1 MTKETDVVVI
11 GSGPGGYS
19 AAFRLADLGLKTI
32 LVDARKEP
40 GGECLHNGCIP
51 SKALLHVAGLLEEMR
66 AAGQFGVQVAEPR
79 VDLKTLR
86 EWKNNLIDN
95 LSSGIVQLGRRRGVE
110 FVGGRARFE
119 DSQTLLVEN
128 EDTSRIV
135 FKHAILATGSR
146 PLKLPG
152 LGAESKLV
160 MDSTEALALEKIP
173 QTLLVVGGGYIGLEL
188 GTVYAALGSKV
199 TLVELTNGLLPGVD
213 RDLVRPVERRIKQLF
228 EQVNLNTKVTSIE
241 DRGDQLQAEFE
252 GDIDIPHGTF
262 ERMFVAVGRRPNSD
276 NLGLENTRAS
286 IDNQG
291 FVGIDA
297 QRRSADPS
305 IFAIGDV
312 AGQPMLAHKAI
323 REGKVA
329 AEVIAGQASSFDN
342 QAIPAVVFTD
352 PEISWCG
359 LTEEEAKREGKQ
371 VQISRFPW
379 SASGRA
385 ATLGRLEGL
394 TKMVCEPDTGRILG
408 VGIVGHNAGELI
420 AEAVLAVEMAAVAE
434 DIGMSIHPHPTLSE
448 TLGEAAEAL
457 LGHATHISRR
467 APTISGG

>member
-1 MTKETDVVVI
+1 MNKETDVVVI
-11 GSGPGGYS
+11 GSGPGGYT

-32 LVDARKEP
+32 LVDARKKP

-66 AAGQFGVQVAEPR
+66 AAEQFGLRVAEPTIE
-79 VDLKTLR
+79 LETLR
-86 EWKNNLIDN
+86 DWKNNLIGN
-95 LSSGIVQLGRRRGVE
+95 LSSGIAQLGGRRGVE
-110 FVGGRARFE
+110 FVDGRARFE
-119 DSQTLLVEN
+119 DAQTLLVEN
-128 EDTSRIV
+128 EGVSRIT

-152 LGAESKLV
+152 LGAESNLV
-160 MDSTEALALEKIP
+160 MDSTEALALERIP
-173 QTLLVVGGGYIGLEL
+173 ETLLVVGGGYIGLEL
-188 GTVYAALGSKV
+188 GTVYAALGSSV
-199 TLVELTNGLLPGVD
+199 TLVELTDGLLPGVD

-228 EQVNLNTKVTSIE
+228 EQVSLNTKVISIQ
-241 DRGDQLQAEFE
+241 DRGDHLQAEFE
-252 GDIDIPHGTF
+252 GDIDIPHATF

-276 NLGLENTRAS
+276 NLGLEHTRAS
-286 IDNQG
+286 IDDQG
-291 FVGIDA
+291 FIGIDA
-297 QRRSADPS
+297 QCRTADPS

-312 AGQPMLAHKAI
+312 AGQPMLAHKAM

-385 ATLGRLEGL
+385 ATLGRTEGL
-394 TKMVCEPDTGRILG
+394 TKMISEPETGRILG
-408 VGIVGHNAGELI
+408 VGIVGSNAGELI

-467 APTISGG
+467 ASTVSGG

>member
-11 GSGPGGYS
+11 GSGPGGYT

-51 SKALLHVAGLLEEMR
+51 SKALLHVSGLLEEIR
-66 AAGQFGVQVAEPR
+66 SAEQFGVQVAEPT

-86 EWKNNLIDN
+86 EWKNGLIDN
-95 LSSGIVQLGRRRGVE
+95 LSSGIVQLGKRRGVE
-110 FVGGRARFE
+110 FVDGRARF
-119 DSQTLLVEN
+119 DDTQTLMVEG
-128 EDTSRIV
+128 EDALEIR

-152 LGAESKLV
+152 FGDESGLV
-160 MDSTEALALEKIP
+160 MDSTEALALEVIP

-199 TLVELTNGLLPGVD
+199 TLVELTDGLLPGVD
-213 RDLVRPVERRIKQLF
+213 RDLVRPLERRIKQLF

-241 DRGDQLQAEFE
+241 DRGDHLQASFE
-252 GDIDIPHGTF
+252 GDIDTPQGTF

-297 QRRSADPS
+297 QCRSADPS

-312 AGQPMLAHKAI
+312 AGQPMLAHKAM

-385 ATLGRLEGL
+385 ATLGRTEGL
-394 TKMVCEPDTGRILG
+394 TKMISEPETGRILG
-408 VGIVGHNAGELI
+408 VGIVGSNAGELI

-457 LGHATHISRR
+457 LGRATHISRR
-467 APTISGG
+467 ASTVSGG

>member
-1 MTKETDVVVI
+1 MTKQTDVIVI
-11 GSGPGGYS
+11 GSGPGGYT

-32 LVDARKEP
+32 LVDARKKP

-51 SKALLHVAGLLEEMR
+51 SKALLHVAALLEEMR
-66 AAGQFGVQVAEPR
+66 SAEQFGIRVAPPA

-86 EWKNNLIDN
+86 GWKNSLIGN

-110 FVGGRARFE
+110 FVDGRARFE
-119 DSQTLLVEN
+119 DSNTLRV
-128 EDTSRIV
+128 DDGDDSRIA

-146 PLKLPG
+146 PIVLPG
-152 LGAESKLV
+152 LGAESSLV
-160 MDSTEALALEKIP
+160 MDSTEALGLQTIP

-188 GTVYAALGSKV
+188 GTVYAALGSRV
-199 TLVELTNGLLPGVD
+199 TLVELTGGLLPGVD
-213 RDLVRPVERRIKQLF
+213 RDLVRPVERRIRQLF
-228 EQVNLNTKVTSIE
+228 ERVHLKTKVNSVQ
-241 DRGDQLQAEFE
+241 DSGDWLEVEFE
-252 GDIDIPHGTF
+252 GDIENASGTF

-276 NLGLENTRAS
+276 DLGLETTQAA
-286 IDNQG
+286 IDDQG
-291 FVGIDA
+291 FIKIDS
-297 QRRSADPS
+297 QCRSADPS

-312 AGQPMLAHKAI
+312 AGQPMLAHKAM

-359 LTEEEAKREGKQ
+359 LTEEEAKQQGTPVE
-371 VQISRFPW
+371 IARFPW

-394 TKMVCEPDTGRILG
+394 TKMVCEPESGRILG
-408 VGIVGHNAGELI
+408 VGIVGPNAGELI

-434 DIGMSIHPHPTLSE
+434 DVGMSIHPHPTLSE
-448 TLGEAAEAL
+448 TIGEAAEAF
-457 LGHATHISRR
+457 LGQATHIARR
-467 APTISGG
+467 EPTR